1 MADKRNAL
9 AHEVDQTITALIAK
23 INAAPDD
30 WRNYNDLG
38 VVLTQIS
45 DYNSAEEL
53 IMKAL
58 GLFSDNDATAKETL
72 LYSLG
77 NVYYAAGEYQK
88 AMTYYQQITAVD
100 IKGDAF
106 MMLAQSFMQQQQ
118 YQQALVYGLTAQE
131 NLPNDVAVK
140 ILLGDIWL
148 ALGEFTQAD
157 TMYTQALDYDAQNV
171 VALFGRGIIA
181 LTMGQPS
188 ENFFAQVETLDSKYY
203 ADNKQRVDEIATV
216 VYKQQ
221 NK

>member
-9 AHEVDQTITALIAK
+9 AHEVDQTITALITK
-23 INAAPDD
+23 INAFPDD
-30 WRNYNDLG
+30 WQNYNDLG

-58 GLFSDNDATAKETL
+58 GLFSDKDATAKETL

-77 NVYYAAGEYQK
+77 NVYYAAGEYQR
-88 AMTYYQQITAVD
+88 AMTYYQQITAVN

-118 YQQALVYGLTAQE
+118 YQQALVYALTAQE
-131 NLPNDVAVK
+131 NLPNDITVTV
-140 ILLGDIWL
+140 LLGDIWL

-157 TMYTQALDYDAQNV
+157 MMYAQVLDHDSQNV
-171 VALFGRGIIA
+171 AALFGRGIIA
-181 LTMGQPS
+181 LTLGQPS
-188 ENFFAQVETLDSKYY
+188 TAFFAKVEALDSKYY

-216 VYKQQ
+216 VQKQQ